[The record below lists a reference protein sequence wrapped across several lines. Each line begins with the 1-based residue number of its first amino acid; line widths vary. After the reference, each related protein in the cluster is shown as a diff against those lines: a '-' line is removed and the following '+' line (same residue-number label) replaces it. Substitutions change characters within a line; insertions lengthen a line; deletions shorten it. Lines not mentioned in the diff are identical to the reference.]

1 MKNSLVFSV
10 AALFCT
16 LSWVVIA
23 ADYPSPVE
31 GDWTVSN
38 FKFHTGET
46 VPTLNLHY
54 RTVGAPGGEPVL
66 VLHGTSGDG
75 TRFLADAFAQELFAP
90 GQPLDANKYFIILP
104 DSIGHGQSSKPSDG
118 LKGRFPRYNYTD
130 MVQAQYRLVTEHLGI
145 DHLRLIIGGS
155 MGGMHAWLWAEMYPD
170 FMDAI
175 MPLQCLPVQIA
186 GMNRMLR
193 RIAID
198 GIRNDPAYLDGDYVS
213 PPTAGLTIA
222 AYSMLGLFGS
232 PLQLLNAAPTREQ
245 ADAEFDRRVQAGLA
259 NDANDMLYAIE
270 SSSDYDPAPGLEGIK
285 ARVLALNTAD
295 DTTNQPELGVME
307 REIQRVKNGRFVL
320 IPRSSQT
327 VGHGSYSIGALYGSY
342 ISQLLESE

>member
-1 MKNSLVFSV
+1 MKNGV
-10 AALFCT
+10 AFCMGVLFYALPR
-16 LSWVVIA
+16 IMMA

-38 FKFHTGET
+38 FEFHTGET
-46 VPTLNLHY
+46 LPTLNLHY

-66 VLHGTSGDG
+66 ILHGTSGDG
-75 TRFLADAFAQELFAP
+75 SRFLADAFANELFAP
-90 GQPLDANKYFIILP
+90 GQPLDANRYFIILP

-130 MVQAQYRLVTEHLGI
+130 MVQAQYRLVNEHLGI

-198 GIRNDPAYLDGDYVS
+198 GIRNDPAYLDGDYAS
-213 PPTAGLTIA
+213 PPTGGLTIA
-222 AYSMLGLFGS
+222 AYSMLALFGS
-232 PLQLLNAAPTREQ
+232 PLQLLNAAPTRAQ
-245 ADAEFDRRVQAGLA
+245 ADAAFDRRVQLGLA

-270 SSSDYDPAPGLEGIK
+270 SSSDYDPAPGLETIK

-307 REIQRVKNGRFVL
+307 REIQRVENGSFVL
-320 IPRSSQT
+320 IPRSGQT
-327 VGHGSYSIGALYGSY
+327 AGHGSYVIGTLYKAY
-342 ISQLLESE
+342 IAELLASK